1 MNKDNEYIFVTDKAD
16 AIRNESYEFTYNN
29 TVYDIVKPTY
39 SDNHNAGLKIYEQNG
54 KIEGTVFN
62 DKDYN
67 GLMNEEDRINGQTVI
82 LETYKLVNGNFI
94 KTNETQN
101 ANTDEHGNF
110 KFENLPTFIV
120 ENGNRIPVSY
130 KLRLKDMKQGYAV
143 TKYRVPS
150 NEFRNSDL
158 RYDSLYLNEDDEFI
172 IVSGNADEIGNV
184 RYEFEYDG
192 QKYDL
197 TKAVTKKDYD
207 AGVVE
212 YSNGETI
219 DGQIFNDKNYDGLMN
234 DDTKEKISNISISL
248 NEYVLVNGKWEF
260 NKVVKS
266 VNTDKDGKF
275 KFENVKSYI
284 VNKASSSNITSNSNI
299 YNEKGNEERI
309 PVAYRLHV
317 DKLPEN
323 TTVTKY
329 RVNKK
334 VVSNSNLNEVNSDLV
349 FETHDLNE
357 TNEFIILSKV
367 EEVVNTP
374 YSFEYENKNYDYI
387 KTEKPRNY
395 NGGIKEYETGSI
407 KGRLWEDKNYDGLQN
422 NNEPY
427 IKGKKVTLKQYYLDG
442 SNWIFVK
449 DFETTT
455 DKDGKYQFTKLV
467 SHIDGKLTGYK
478 VFVENFDENQYAI
491 TKYFVNNGK
500 DDSSL
505 MKVASASEI
514 KKPNQY
520 KDMIIISKEKT
531 KEEQNTNLFKEII
544 DKLFNIVEAV
554 EIENY
559 DGGVSKFENNGSI
572 KGKVWLDGNRDSIMD
587 EDENEGIPE
596 IELQLEQY
604 KLVNG
609 NFEFV
614 KVYDK
619 FITTESGE
627 FEFKNLPLFSIN
639 KDGKKEMLGY
649 KIKATDTGSYG
660 ISEWKDDNKLNDET
674 KYIGDIIIVA
684 NDKNINNDLY
694 EFEYDGVKYNFVKG
708 VERDGYYAG
717 LYRNNGEKP
726 YVDINKK
733 NNDPKNNT
741 PNSNENPNNNHGNK
755 KEDITIVKVG
765 DIIIKYNED
774 SMKDNI
780 SKLSK
785 IILPKTGDIMTI
797 YPYVIFII
805 SIAGIAII
813 LTKKKKE
820 EG

>member
-29 TVYDIVKPTY
+29 TVYDIVKSTY

-67 GLMNEEDRINGQTVI
+67 GLMNEEDRISNQNVI
-82 LETYKLVNGNFI
+82 LETYKLVDGKFVKI
-94 KTNETQN
+94 DEVRN

-172 IVSGNADEIGNV
+172 IVSGNADEIGNI

-219 DGQIFNDKNYDGLMN
+219 EGQIFNDKNYDGLMN

-248 NEYVLVNGKWEF
+248 NEYILVNGKWEF
-260 NKVVKS
+260 NKVVES

-329 RVNKK
+329 RVDKK
-334 VVSNSNLNEVNSDLV
+334 VVSSSNLNEVNSDLV

-357 TNEFIILSKV
+357 TNEFIILSKNDNIK
-367 EEVVNTP
+367 NTP

-407 KGRLWEDKNYDGLQN
+407 EGKLWEDKNYDGLQN

-531 KEEQNTNLFKEII
+531 EKEQNTNLFKEII

-554 EIENY
+554 EISDY

-572 KGKVWLDGNRDSIMD
+572 KGKVWLDGNRDSIKD

-609 NFEFV
+609 KFEFV
-614 KVYDK
+614 KDYEK
-619 FITTESGE
+619 FVTTESGE

-733 NNDPKNNT
+733 SNDPKNNT
-741 PNSNENPNNNHGNK
+741 PNSNDKPNNPDNG
-755 KEDITIVKVG
+755 KEKITIIKVG

-785 IILPKTGDIMTI
+785 IILPKTGDMMTI
-797 YPYVIFII
+797 YPYIIFVI

-820 EG
+820 ED